1 MKAFF
6 DIFEFLSFSNK
17 EDDHYEMLMA
27 YFYKGRKLK
36 ENKIV

>member
-17 EDDHYEMLMA
+17 EDNHYEMLMA
-27 YFYKGRKLK
+27 YFYKCKKLK
-36 ENKIV
+36 KSKIV